1 MKSLHH
7 NENENGFI
15 MMNEIDIETL
25 HPGPKVARLRAA
37 ANLTIEELS
46 ARADISV
53 GALSQLE
60 RGKGNPGFTTLAKLA
75 YALEVPIGTFFE
87 GPPQPDPVVR
97 RNARKKLMH
106 NAWSP
111 GTPAP
116 VYELLTPDLKRKL
129 EVIWVE
135 LPPGQ
140 SNQERPFIHDTEEC
154 GVLISGRVEVFLGND
169 SYILEPGDS
178 ISFNGT
184 IPHWY
189 RNAGEEPAISIWI
202 VTPPSF

>member
-1 MKSLHH
+1 
-7 NENENGFI
+7 
-15 MMNEIDIETL
+15 MNEDDIDNL
-25 HPGPKVARLRAA
+25 HPGPKVAKLRAA
-37 ANLTIEELS
+37 ANLTIEELCT
-46 ARADISV
+46 RADISA

-75 YALEVPIGTFFE
+75 YALDVPIGTFFE

-97 RNARKKLMH
+97 KGARKKLLH
-106 NAWSP
+106 NAWSL
-111 GTPAP
+111 GSSSAP
-116 VYELLTPDLKRKL
+116 IYELLTPDLQRKL

-135 LPPGQ
+135 LPVGQ

-154 GVLISGRVEVFLGND
+154 GVLLSGRLEVFLGKD

-178 ISFNGT
+178 ISFNGM

-189 RNAGEEPAISIWI
+189 RNAGEEPAVSIWI